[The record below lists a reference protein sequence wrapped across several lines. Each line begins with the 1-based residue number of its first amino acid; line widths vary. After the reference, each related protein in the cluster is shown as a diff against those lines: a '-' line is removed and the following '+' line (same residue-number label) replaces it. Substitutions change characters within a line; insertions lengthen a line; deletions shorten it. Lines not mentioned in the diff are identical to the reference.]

1 MENKTF
7 PTSETQTESKGK
19 RSSEEQQLQQQQQ
32 ETRGL
37 ALRCL
42 FARSRNKRR
51 RERERIACPGWAGW
65 ARGTRLALTCPPG
78 GPRAVPTDIKK
89 TFRAER
95 TGPKRSDVWGRGLR
109 RRRRRRWV
117 GAYKDLDWDVDWACM
132 RTWMRTSMAMDM
144 GSMRTWIGTWMV
156 MDRVRGWRRGYPRFS
171 IRLSPRSADKPE
183 LRNGIYSQLR
193 RWNAQIPTAQ

>member
-1 MENKTF
+1 
-7 PTSETQTESKGK
+7 
-19 RSSEEQQLQQQQQ
+19 
-32 ETRGL
+32 
-37 ALRCL
+37 
-42 FARSRNKRR
+42 
-51 RERERIACPGWAGW
+51 
-65 ARGTRLALTCPPG
+65 
-78 GPRAVPTDIKK
+78 
-89 TFRAER
+89 
-95 TGPKRSDVWGRGLR
+95 
-109 RRRRRRWV
+109 
-117 GAYKDLDWDVDWACM
+117 M